1 MTPLIEVTPS
11 RRAIAA
17 CIALLAWSALAVQL
31 LLTVGIVLAQ
41 GRGFFMSL
49 VVFFGFF
56 TVLTNL
62 LAALVMTAYAAG
74 PGLSFSTFRRFAT
87 PVVMTTTAASI
98 SIVGAVYFLILRHLW
113 KPEGAQFWADVA
125 LHYAVPTLVV
135 MFWALAV
142 PARSLEWKDG
152 PWLFAY
158 PLLYL
163 VYVFVRGEIVHL
175 YPYPF
180 IDVLAIGYRAAL
192 LNTAGITL
200 AYALVVGLFCGLKSI
215 FSRLTSRIAT

>member
-1 MTPLIEVTPS
+1 MIESTSS
-11 RRAIAA
+11 RRTYAA
-17 CIALLAWSALAVQL
+17 CAALVAWAALAVQL
-31 LLTVGIVLAQ
+31 WLTVGIVLAQ

-62 LAALVMTAYAAG
+62 LAALVMTGHAAG
-74 PGLSFSTFRRFAT
+74 PGPSFGFSAYKRAT
-87 PVVMTTTAASI
+87 SPVVMTTTAASI
-98 SIVGAVYFLILRHLW
+98 TIVCAVYFLVLRHLW

-125 LHYAVPTLVV
+125 LHYVVPILVV
-135 MFWALAV
+135 VFWAWTV
-142 PARSLEWKDG
+142 PARALGWKDV

-180 IDVLAIGYRAAL
+180 IDVLSIGYRAAL
-192 LNTAGITL
+192 LNTAGILL
-200 AYALVVGLFCGLKSI
+200 AYALVVGLFCVLKAV
-215 FSRLTSRIAT
+215 FSRATSRMAT